1 MKFVDA
7 PKCSRGFRLIPSL
20 AVMGKVPVWVM
31 EGKYKPIISDGDTV
45 TAVSL
50 ARALQKGFS
59 ILHYIDIFGMTKG
72 DVEWNMI
79 QSIMDTG
86 EVWGDVGAVDSD
98 SIIDVIMAGA
108 TEAVVSTKMIHSLD
122 EIASCFEMTENL
134 IVQID
139 YEDGVLARDEL
150 MRRMTAPQLVEEL
163 VSLGVERFIMNDM
176 TEGREHISKEL
187 IERIDRYIPREGAV
201 FVDALDLSEVEEVD
215 DRGASGAVISC
226 SRLIEGLR

>member
-1 MKFVDA
+1 MRFVDT
-7 PKCSRGFRLIPSL
+7 PECSRGFRLVPSL
-20 AVMGKVPVWVM
+20 AVMGKVPVWVTD
-31 EGKYKPIISDGDTV
+31 GKYKPIALDGETL

-50 ARALQKGFS
+50 AHALQKGFS
-59 ILHYIDIFGMTKG
+59 TLHYIDIFGMTKG

-98 SIIDVIMAGA
+98 SIIDLIMAGA
-108 TEAVVSTKMIHSLD
+108 TEAVVSTKMIGSLD

-139 YEDGVLARDEL
+139 YDGGVLAHDEL
-150 MRRMTAPQLVEEL
+150 MRRMTTPQLVEEL
-163 VSLGVERFIMNDM
+163 VSLGVDRFIMNDM
-176 TEGREHISKEL
+176 TEGRKQISREL
-187 IERIDRYIPREGAV
+187 IERVDQYIPKGGAA
-201 FVDALDLSEVEEVD
+201 FVDAQDLSEVEEVD

-226 SRLIEGLR
+226 SHLIEGLR

>member
-1 MKFVDA
+1 MRFVDT
-7 PKCSRGFRLIPSL
+7 PECSRGFRLVPSL
-20 AVMGKVPVWVM
+20 AVMGKVPVWVTD
-31 EGKYKPIISDGDTV
+31 GKYRPIVSDGETL

-50 ARALQKGFS
+50 ARTLQKGFS
-59 ILHYIDIFGMTKG
+59 TLHYIDIFGMTKG

-79 QSIMDTG
+79 QPIMDTG

-98 SIIDVIMAGA
+98 SIIDLIMAGA
-108 TEAVVSTKMIHSLD
+108 TEAVVSTKMIGSLD

-139 YEDGVLARDEL
+139 YDGAVLARDEL

-176 TEGREHISKEL
+176 TEGREHISSEL
-187 IERIDRYIPREGAV
+187 IERVDRYLPKGGAT
-201 FVDALDLSEVEEVD
+201 FMDARDLSEVEEVD

-226 SRLIEGLR
+226 SHLIEGLR

>member
-1 MKFVDA
+1 M
-7 PKCSRGFRLIPSL
+7 P
-20 AVMGKVPVWVM
+20 
-31 EGKYKPIISDGDTV
+31 
-45 TAVSL
+45 VSL
-50 ARALQKGFS
+50 ARAIQNRFS
-59 ILHYIDIFGMTKG
+59 TLHYLDILGMTKG
-72 DVEWNMI
+72 EVEWNMV

-86 EVWGDVGAVDSD
+86 DVWGDVGAVESD

-108 TEAVVSTKMIHSLD
+108 AEAVISTKMIGSLD

-139 YEDGVLARDEL
+139 YDGGLLARDDVIGA
-150 MRRMTAPQLVEEL
+150 MTAPQLVEEL

-176 TEGREHISKEL
+176 TEGRTNVSKEL
-187 IERIDRYIPREGAV
+187 IERVDRYIPGEGAV
-201 FVDALDLSEVEEVD
+201 FVDARNLSEVVEVD

>member
-1 MKFVDA
+1 MRFVDT
-7 PKCSRGFRLIPSL
+7 PECSRGFRLIPSL
-20 AVMGKVPVWVM
+20 AVMGKVPVWVTG
-31 EGKYKPIISDGDTV
+31 ERYKPIGSDGETL

-50 ARALQKGFS
+50 AHALQKGFS
-59 ILHYIDIFGMTKG
+59 TLHYIDIFGMTKG

-86 EVWGDVGAVDSD
+86 EVWCDIGAVDSD

-108 TEAVVSTKMIHSLD
+108 SEAVISTKMIGSLD

-139 YEDGVLARDEL
+139 YEGGLLARDEL
-150 MRRMTAPQLVEEL
+150 MRKMTAPQLVEEL
-163 VSLGVERFIMNDM
+163 VSLGVERFLMNDM
-176 TEGREHISKEL
+176 TEGRKHISKEL
-187 IERIDRYIPREGAV
+187 IERIDGYIPSDGAI
-201 FVDALDLSEVEEVD
+201 FVDVLNLSEVEEVD
-215 DRGASGAVISC
+215 ERGASGAVISC

>member
-1 MKFVDA
+1 M
-7 PKCSRGFRLIPSL
+7 IPSL
-20 AVMGKVPVWVM
+20 AVMGKVPVWVTDR
-31 EGKYKPIISDGDTV
+31 KYRPIVLDGETLA
-45 TAVSL
+45 AVSL

-59 ILHYIDIFGMTKG
+59 TLHYIDIFGMTKG

-98 SIIDVIMAGA
+98 SIIDLIMAGA
-108 TEAVVSTKMIHSLD
+108 TEAVVSTKMIGSLD

-139 YEDGVLARDEL
+139 YEGGVLAHDEV

-176 TEGREHISKEL
+176 TEGREHISREL
-187 IERIDRYIPREGAV
+187 IERIDKYIPKGGAA
-201 FVDALDLSEVEEVD
+201 FVDAQDLSEVEEVD

-226 SRLIEGLR
+226 SHLIEGLR

>member
-1 MKFVDA
+1 MRFVDT
-7 PKCSRGFRLIPSL
+7 PECSRGFRLIPSL
-20 AVMGKVPVWVM
+20 AVMGKVPVWVT
-31 EGKYKPIISDGDTV
+31 EGKYRPIVLDGETL
-45 TAVSL
+45 TPVSL

-59 ILHYIDIFGMTKG
+59 TLHYLDILGMTKG
-72 DVEWNMI
+72 EVEWNMV

-86 EVWGDVGAVDSD
+86 DVWGDVGAVESD

-108 TEAVVSTKMIHSLD
+108 AEAVISTKMIGSLD

-139 YEDGVLARDEL
+139 YEGGLLARDEAIGA
-150 MRRMTAPQLVEEL
+150 MTAPQLVEEL

-176 TEGREHISKEL
+176 TEGRKHISKEL
-187 IERIDRYIPREGAV
+187 IERVDRYISGEGAV
-201 FVDALDLSEVEEVD
+201 FVDVQNLSEVEEVD
-215 DRGASGAVISC
+215 GRGASGAVISC